1 VLHPSFFAPICRV
14 ALRVGAHHRLLF
26 GSLIPFV
33 AASFTDVLYHT
44 CILWAHDIN
53 TIWFL
58 TLESSEV
65 FEILVEGVITFIIVA
80 ALFYVAPGVLGAIKT
95 AAPVVLE
102 STDAGL
108 NASQTQIS
116 TTVSGGLNL
125 SSISMIMLGIG
136 IMIGGFMLVRGYRQ

>member
-1 VLHPSFFAPICRV
+1 M
-14 ALRVGAHHRLLF
+14 
-26 GSLIPFV
+26 
-33 AASFTDVLYHT
+33 
-44 CILWAHDIN
+44 
-53 TIWFL
+53 
-58 TLESSEV
+58 
-65 FEILVEGVITFIIVA
+65 LVEGVITFIIVA

-95 AAPVVLE
+95 AAPLV
-102 STDAGL
+102 TAAQDAGL